1 MSDEIGAPIRK
12 RTKLL
17 DMSKINEF
25 HLDLAEINNDL
36 IIKILKKQPF
46 ERTLQDYSI
55 LNDYILFLSK
65 LSDKF
70 KNQRIPQNLFEKII
84 LLSLQSC
91 KLKVYLASN
100 SSIYTPETDANYIYI
115 VLKGSVKITK
125 IQKQL
130 IKIKPFDYF
139 HLLINLRDKKED
151 YFLKNTINENRNVFP
166 VDYSEMDFLD
176 KILLK
181 ILIINRKEEKNDY
194 TYLDKLMKKVG
205 LKYEIFGLKGSYKDE
220 LAKKNEEIQK
230 INEEL
235 IKEERGFECKKL
247 IPYKREEE
255 IEYEM
260 KQEKKINEELN
271 FINYDIYQKY
281 MYFTLD
287 KEEFISKFEL
297 MEDKIVSNNEYFGD
311 YFGNKYVDF
320 AKAAEDNLYLLMIK
334 NNMINQILEG
344 AKDKVISKQVDFLVN
359 NFFFNSINKVV
370 FEKYYLNCFELENY
384 QSGQKICDENESV
397 KYLYFIKKGKVKLSY
412 KKSILEI
419 HSLINIIKEQ
429 IKEKRFDETDYNS
442 NKIIKFLKNYQDY
455 YDLKGNVDSI
465 KSELNNKQEKNLM
478 IYQENQCIGYESYY
492 YGLKYL
498 YTASAISDNVEIYKI
513 SLPQLIRL
521 FNNKNELCYVE
532 LSKKAEECLFLFMKR
547 LIKMNNIL
555 MNFFEKRKVV
565 EETEKNQQINRNEP
579 SKILDQNNFIK
590 KKSMPLKKT
599 EISKIIPSLI
609 KKANNIKSTNNSF
622 IFNYNESS
630 LLYRNLPPLNNFSDS
645 TMKSEHEKNYL
656 NNSSQLPNIER
667 REKYNILKNELL
679 EKKINSNHNIK
690 NKKLFITSSRV
701 NIDKNNKIN
710 ENTINS
716 SLNNNSK
723 YFKESVHSNF
733 SCIPL
738 RNSNFSKELNFN
750 GDESYKKGEINLSKL
765 LDKGGLTNKSAMY
778 PLEPKKKFLGDKL
791 RKFINI
797 KKKLILKKN
806 QIYKFQ
812 KDRLNY
818 MINNFSFEG

>member
-1 MSDEIGAPIRK
+1 MSDEIGGPTRK
-12 RTKLL
+12 RAKLL

-235 IKEERGFECKKL
+235 IKEERGFECKRL

-320 AKAAEDNLYLLMIK
+320 AKAAEDNLYLLMIR

-370 FEKYYLNCFELENY
+370 FEKYYL
-384 QSGQKICDENESV
+384 IA
-397 KYLYFIKKGKVKLSY
+397 
-412 KKSILEI
+412 
-419 HSLINIIKEQ
+419 
-429 IKEKRFDETDYNS
+429 
-442 NKIIKFLKNYQDY
+442 
-455 YDLKGNVDSI
+455 
-465 KSELNNKQEKNLM
+465 LN
-478 IYQENQCIGYESYY
+478 
-492 YGLKYL
+492 
-498 YTASAISDNVEIYKI
+498 
-513 SLPQLIRL
+513 
-521 FNNKNELCYVE
+521 
-532 LSKKAEECLFLFMKR
+532 
-547 LIKMNNIL
+547 
-555 MNFFEKRKVV
+555 
-565 EETEKNQQINRNEP
+565 
-579 SKILDQNNFIK
+579 
-590 KKSMPLKKT
+590 
-599 EISKIIPSLI
+599 
-609 KKANNIKSTNNSF
+609 
-622 IFNYNESS
+622 
-630 LLYRNLPPLNNFSDS
+630 
-645 TMKSEHEKNYL
+645 
-656 NNSSQLPNIER
+656 
-667 REKYNILKNELL
+667 
-679 EKKINSNHNIK
+679 
-690 NKKLFITSSRV
+690 
-701 NIDKNNKIN
+701 
-710 ENTINS
+710 
-716 SLNNNSK
+716 
-723 YFKESVHSNF
+723 
-733 SCIPL
+733 
-738 RNSNFSKELNFN
+738 
-750 GDESYKKGEINLSKL
+750 
-765 LDKGGLTNKSAMY
+765 
-778 PLEPKKKFLGDKL
+778 
-791 RKFINI
+791 
-797 KKKLILKKN
+797 
-806 QIYKFQ
+806 
-812 KDRLNY
+812 
-818 MINNFSFEG
+818 